1 MLIDLMYKHRQMYI
15 LKQKKKLLLNNIKKM
30 HKNIENVEFSIV
42 PYVFCLLFYNLLYN
56 KRSNR
61 TIQL

>member
-42 PYVFCLLFYNLLYN
+42 PYVFCLLFYN
-56 KRSNR
+56 S
-61 TIQL
+61 IV